1 MMKNTKHLISLLL
14 VMAMLFCFAGCVTET
29 PQTQTTVTSTNA
41 TVESSTEPSTED
53 TTAPAVEEYT
63 EPLMDGY
70 NQITF
75 YWTYPG
81 TYENCDIWIWWGDVA
96 GKGYLFHECEYGAKV
111 IVNVPEEV
119 EEV

>member
-1 MMKNTKHLISLLL
+1 MMKITKRLISLLL

-53 TTAPAVEEYT
+53 TTAPAAEEYT

-96 GKGYLFHECEYGAKV
+96 GKG
-111 IVNVPEEV
+111 
-119 EEV
+119 